1 LVRIGNSL
9 GVTLPAA
16 AISSL
21 GVAEGDT
28 VDVEVEGNHVV
39 ISARA
44 SLSELLTTWNPIGA
58 NVRPE
63 ALDALIREDR
73 EAR

>member
-1 LVRIGNSL
+1 LRIGNSL
-9 GVTLPAA
+9 GVTLPAS
-16 AISSL
+16 AISRL

-28 VDVEVEGNHVV
+28 VDVEVDGNHVV
-39 ISARA
+39 ISAKA
-44 SLSELLTTWNPIGA
+44 SLSELLAAWKPIGA

-63 ALDALIREDR
+63 ALYALIREDR